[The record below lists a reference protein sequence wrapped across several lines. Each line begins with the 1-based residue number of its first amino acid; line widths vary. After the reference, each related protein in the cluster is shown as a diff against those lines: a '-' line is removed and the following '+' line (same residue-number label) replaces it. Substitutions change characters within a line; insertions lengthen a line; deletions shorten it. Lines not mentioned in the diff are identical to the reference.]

1 MIQEPQIADD
11 SNSIREKTV
20 FRAFEYAYVINL
32 DEDRERLEKISSRLD
47 RLGVPFD
54 RFPAVGVSGNTQ
66 FSGRHVLPEAYACA
80 ETHAA
85 LLRLILQREHESVLI
100 LEDDAVFRDD
110 TADLMEKIASDLT
123 YQPWDIFYM
132 GINLIHSGARITEHL
147 GRVRYGFHAHAYAVN
162 KHAVPRLL
170 TCIEQMLANPVQPF
184 HGFQDDTLVKL
195 YAIPILA
202 IQEPNYSRTVGRY
215 FDRLPQYF
223 SVFDGDEFEDHC
235 AEMKTWH
242 NHWREIVRFGAAF
255 NHANKL
261 YKGGSLEQA
270 AGAYVLALAELPE
283 LETELSTHPDLSW
296 IVRVLKEPDRAKDEQ
311 LLNGCTSL
319 VEFVYRAWPIV
330 KSLSRR

>member
-1 MIQEPQIADD
+1 MIQEPQITVDF
-11 SNSIREKTV
+11 NRIRKPV

-32 DEDRERLEKISSRLD
+32 DEDRERMEKISSRLD

-54 RFPAVGVSGNTQ
+54 RFPAVGASRDTR
-66 FSGRHVLPEAYACA
+66 FSERHVLPEAYACA

-85 LLRLILQREHESVLI
+85 LLRLILKRGHESVLI

-110 TADLMEKIASDLT
+110 TADLMEEMASDLIS
-123 YQPWDIFYM
+123 QAWDIFYM

-162 KHAVPRLL
+162 KHAIPRLL

-184 HGFQDDTLVKL
+184 DGFQDDTLMKL

-202 IQEPNYSRTVGRY
+202 IQEPNYSRTLGRY

-223 SVFDGDEFEDHC
+223 SVFDGDEFECHC

-242 NHWREIVRFGAAF
+242 SHWREIVRFGGAF

-261 YKGGSLEQA
+261 YKGGSLEEA
-270 AGAYVLALAELPE
+270 AGGYVIALAELPE
-283 LETELSTHPDLSW
+283 LETELSMHPDLSW
-296 IVRVLKEPDRAKDEQ
+296 IVRVLKEPHTARDEH
-311 LLNGCTSL
+311 LLNACTSL
-319 VEFVYRAWPIV
+319 VEFVYRAWPVV